1 VVLCR
6 QNDDNLRVYI
16 KTEEADMAFK
26 IRRVDYFYTT
36 VKDEPG
42 QAYKVLS
49 RLASLGINLVAVTAV
64 PFGPMNTQLTIFPE
78 DTAQLRNEAQKSG
91 LKLEGPQLALLVQ
104 GDDELGALAEVHS
117 KLYAANVNI
126 YASSGVADGKGH
138 YGYIIYVR
146 PDEYE
151 NAVTALNV

>member
-1 VVLCR
+1 
-6 QNDDNLRVYI
+6 
-16 KTEEADMAFK
+16 MAFK

-49 RLASLGINLVAVTAV
+49 LLASLGINLVAVTAV

-78 DTAQLRNEAQKSG
+78 DTAQLRNEAAKSG
-91 LKLEGPQLALLVQ
+91 LKLEGPQPALLVQ

-117 KLYAANVNI
+117 RLYAANVNI

-146 PDEYE
+146 PDDYQR
-151 NAVTALNV
+151 AVAALNV

>member
-1 VVLCR
+1 
-6 QNDDNLRVYI
+6 
-16 KTEEADMAFK
+16 MAFN
-26 IRRVDYFYTT
+26 IRRVDYFYLT

-42 QAYKVLS
+42 EAYKVLS
-49 RLASLGINLVAVTAV
+49 VLARLGINLMAVTAV

-78 DTAQLRNEAQKSG
+78 DTARLRNEAQKSG
-91 LKLEGPQLALLVQ
+91 LKLEGPQPALLVQ
-104 GDDELGALAEVHS
+104 GDDKLGALVEVHS

-146 PDEYE
+146 PDDYE
-151 NAVTALNV
+151 KAVAALNV

>member
-1 VVLCR
+1 
-6 QNDDNLRVYI
+6 
-16 KTEEADMAFK
+16 MAST

-36 VKDEPG
+36 VKDQPG
-42 QAYKVLS
+42 EAYKVLS
-49 RLASLGINLVAVTAV
+49 LLANLGINLVAVTAV
-64 PFGPMNTQLTIFPE
+64 PFGPMSTQLTIFPE

-91 LKLEGPQLALLVQ
+91 LKLEGPQPALLVQ
-104 GDDELGALAEVHS
+104 GDDKLGALAEVHS

-146 PDEYE
+146 PDDYE
-151 NAVTALNV
+151 NAVAALNV

>member
-1 VVLCR
+1 
-6 QNDDNLRVYI
+6 
-16 KTEEADMAFK
+16 MAYH

-36 VKDEPG
+36 VRDEPG
-42 QAYKVLS
+42 EAYKVLAL
-49 RLASLGINLVAVTAV
+49 LAGLGVNLVAVTAI

-91 LKLEGPQLALLVQ
+91 LKLEGPQAALLVQ

-117 KLYAANVNI
+117 KLYTANVNI

-146 PDEYE
+146 PDDFEH
-151 NAVTALNV
+151 AVAALNV

>member
-1 VVLCR
+1 
-6 QNDDNLRVYI
+6 
-16 KTEEADMAFK
+16 MAFN

-64 PFGPMNTQLTIFPE
+64 PFGPMNTQLTIFPA

-91 LKLEGPQLALLVQ
+91 LKLEGPQPALLVQ
-104 GDDELGALAEVHS
+104 GDDELGALSEVHS

-138 YGYIIYVR
+138 FGYIIYVR
-146 PDEYE
+146 PDDYA
-151 NAVTALNV
+151 NAVKALNV